1 MDDSNDSTQA
11 DTHDRGRDSDT
22 PRERAKQGVRTAYRE
37 HVLLALGTIGAL
49 AWFAALFLKWF
60 GLIAPT
66 YQELALLGAVVS
78 LLLQLDFVPA
88 IFGSLRNRRSR

>member
-1 MDDSNDSTQA
+1 MDDSDDSTQA
-11 DTHDRGRDSDT
+11 GAHDRVHDPNT
-22 PRERAKQGVRTAYRE
+22 PRERAKQTARNAYRE

-49 AWFAALFLKWF
+49 AWFVALFLKWF
-60 GLIAPT
+60 GIIAPS

-88 IFGSLRNRRSR
+88 IFGGLRNRRNR